1 MPAAY
6 CERPDTSEA
15 SIAAITKSVDVNITD
30 VANTFQSQYPDL
42 RFMYILAVILL
53 YVLPSPEAFGSVLP
67 NSMSSSGPSGS
78 AYGCHCTIVEFST
91 SNFPGRLPLAI
102 KAFLPTNV
110 IFESSSLTITT
121 WSF

>member
-1 MPAAY
+1 MGLLLVPCYANI
-6 CERPDTSEA
+6 
-15 SIAAITKSVDVNITD
+15 IA
-30 VANTFQSQYPDL
+30 DL
-42 RFMYILAVILL
+42 LVQAHADIELTY
-53 YVLPSPEAFGSVLP
+53 
-67 NSMSSSGPSGS
+67 
-78 AYGCHCTIVEFST
+78 CTIVEFST